1 MRLGIRRY
9 LRKWSSGRRQ
19 YLSYQPQQQGQE
31 QSQPQQNLGSNF
43 SENYDINK
51 PAEISDYIQKRF
63 LPVFHWFKNRT
74 RATVRRLQLWRV
86 SIIILTL
93 FIVIFDVSVLG
104 YYDGRPFSSATAI
117 ASSIA
122 AVLVLGSTAFVQLT
136 RTQENLLL
144 FSTASRRL
152 EREYQLFML
161 KAGMYSPSASTNTGE
176 DYKAKNKLFV
186 ERIEDIISN
195 HSSEY
200 GFQYPSAVNQIP
212 SDYMISESGKQTE
225 TTNGKKISF
234 DSFTDK
240 IKEKVTEKSIKE
252 GSASTVGRETTG
264 GDNKTKDLNS
274 AQGKIRDV
282 ASDTQITGH
291 TENLQEKTAKTI
303 DEADD
308 SEEHTKKT
316 G

>member
-1 MRLGIRRY
+1 MRIGIRRY

-19 YLSYQPQQQGQE
+19 YLSYQPQLQGQ

-43 SENYDINK
+43 SENYDIDK

-63 LPVFHWFKNRT
+63 LPVFHWFKSRT
-74 RATVRRLQLWRV
+74 RTTVRRLQLWRV

-104 YYDGRPFSSATAI
+104 YYDGRLFSSATAI

-161 KAGMYSPSASTNTGE
+161 KAGVYSPSASTHIGE

-195 HSSEY
+195 HSSES
-200 GFQYPSAVNQIP
+200 GFQYPVI

-225 TTNGKKISF
+225 TTNGKKTSF

-252 GSASTVGRETTG
+252 GSASTV
-264 GDNKTKDLNS
+264 
-274 AQGKIRDV
+274 
-282 ASDTQITGH
+282 
-291 TENLQEKTAKTI
+291 
-303 DEADD
+303 
-308 SEEHTKKT
+308 
-316 G
+316 

>member
-1 MRLGIRRY
+1 MRLDIRRY
-9 LRKWSSGRRQ
+9 LRKWSRGGRQ

-31 QSQPQQNLGSNF
+31 QSQPQQNLD
-43 SENYDINK
+43 SEKYDINK

-74 RATVRRLQLWRV
+74 RANVRRLQLWRI

-104 YYDGRPFSSATAI
+104 YYDGRPSSSATAI

-161 KAGMYSPSASTNTGE
+161 KAGVYFPSAPSASTNVGE
-176 DYKAKNKLFV
+176 DDKAKSKLFV
-186 ERIEDIISN
+186 ESIENIISN
-195 HSSEY
+195 HSSESR
-200 GFQYPSAVNQIP
+200 FQYPSAVNQIP
-212 SDYMISESGKQTE
+212 SDYM
-225 TTNGKKISF
+225 
-234 DSFTDK
+234 
-240 IKEKVTEKSIKE
+240 
-252 GSASTVGRETTG
+252 
-264 GDNKTKDLNS
+264 
-274 AQGKIRDV
+274 
-282 ASDTQITGH
+282 
-291 TENLQEKTAKTI
+291 
-303 DEADD
+303 
-308 SEEHTKKT
+308 
-316 G
+316 

>member
-9 LRKWSSGRRQ
+9 LRKWSKGPRQ
-19 YLSYQPQQQGQE
+19 YLSYQPLQQRQE
-31 QSQPQQNLGSNF
+31 QSQPQQNLSSNL

-51 PAEISDYIQKRF
+51 PAEISDYIQKRY
-63 LPVFHWFKNRT
+63 LPVFHWFQSRT

-104 YYDGRPFSSATAI
+104 YYDGRLFSSATAI

-122 AVLVLGSTAFVQLT
+122 AVLVLGSTAYVQLT

-161 KAGMYSPSASTNTGE
+161 KAGVYSPSASTNIDE

-195 HSSEY
+195 HSSES
-200 GFQYPSAVNQIP
+200 GFQYLSAVNQIP
-212 SDYMISESGKQTE
+212 SDYMISSGKQTE
-225 TTNGKKISF
+225 ATNGKKISF

-252 GSASTVGRETTG
+252 GPASTVGGETAG
-264 GDNKTKDLNS
+264 GDDKAKGDS
-274 AQGKIRDV
+274 AQGKMRDV
-282 ASDTQITGH
+282 ASDTQITGR

-308 SEEHTKKT
+308 SEEHIKKT